1 MLGHL
6 GRLAGVV
13 DNVESDFDLGVLT
26 AAIQAPL
33 HVWPHLVDTRLQVA
47 FLKREIPLAGIVRRD
62 LKVRDAIRH
71 QVPLLT
77 RHPGAAA
84 ASDVEAIAQGL
95 G

>member
-1 MLGHL
+1 
-6 GRLAGVV
+6 
-13 DNVESDFDLGVLT
+13 
-26 AAIQAPL
+26 
-33 HVWPHLVDTRLQVA
+33 
-47 FLKREIPLAGIVRRD
+47 VRRD

-84 ASDVEAIAQGL
+84 ASDVEAIAQSL